1 MIFIIKTKDPAAF
14 AARPFS
20 YGLLIRPPEKGLCQA
35 GLLIYAARRLCR
47 LRISGCRGCCRR
59 GCSQHWSLLCFS
71 PAQSFWQSPGFLSGS
86 WSCYRRSKRQRLLSG
101 LSYIDTF
108 FLTGAPY
115 VCSLVMPLYHI
126 YENECHFYYAGRFQP
141 GLISLRVF

>member
-47 LRISGCRGCCRR
+47 LWISGCRGCCRR
-59 GCSQHWSLLCFS
+59 GCSQCCSLLCFS
-71 PAQSFWQSPGFLSGS
+71 AAQNLWQSPGFLTGS
-86 WSCYRRSKRQRLLSG
+86 CSYYRRSNRRRLLSG

-115 VCSLVMPLYHI
+115 VCSSVRLLYHI
-126 YENECHFYYAGRFQP
+126 YENECHY
-141 GLISLRVF
+141 